1 MGDGLSVIADAEKL
15 FVTKND
21 NSLHLSFSFIDCVN

>member
-21 NSLHLSFSFIDCVN
+21 SSLHFSLIFIDCIN